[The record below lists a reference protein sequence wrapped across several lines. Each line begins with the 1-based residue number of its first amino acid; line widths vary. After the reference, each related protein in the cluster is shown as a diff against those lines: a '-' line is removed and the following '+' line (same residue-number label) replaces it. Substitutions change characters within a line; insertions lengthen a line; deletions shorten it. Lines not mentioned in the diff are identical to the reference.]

1 MARAQRFEDL
11 VAWQKSRALSKGIF
25 ELTKSEPLARRHRLT
40 SQIESAA
47 VSVMSNIAEGFERDG
62 PTEFMRFLTIAK
74 ASCGEVR
81 SLLYV
86 LLDAELLS
94 AEEFARLK
102 RQTEEV
108 SRIIAGLH
116 SSIQRSPKERGQETG
131 SK

>member
-1 MARAQRFEDL
+1 M
-11 VAWQKSRALSKGIF
+11 AWQKARALSKVVF
-25 ELTKSEPLARRHRLT
+25 EITRSEPLTRRYRLT
-40 SQIESAA
+40 SQLESAA

-62 PTEFMRFLTIAK
+62 PVEFMRFLTIAK

-94 AEEFARLK
+94 AGEFARLK
-102 RQTEEV
+102 SQTEEV

-116 SSIQRSPKERGQETG
+116 NSIQRSHKERRKVP
-131 SK
+131 S